1 VPEGRFL
8 LPHEVVKSEDDV
20 EHQVDTVLERARW
33 AAREFATLDRTRTL
47 AIAKAVAEAGASR
60 AAHYGEWAVRETG
73 FGVAEHKAIKNEMTT
88 TGFYAHYKDRDFV
101 GKRVRA
107 KDKIVEVARP
117 AGVVFALV
125 PSTNPIST
133 VNFKIM
139 SALMTR
145 NAIVISPHPA
155 AKECSIDAIDFLS
168 DAACRAGAPDGA
180 IQVVRQ
186 PTLPVID
193 CMMRSEKV
201 DVILATGG
209 TAMVR
214 AAYSSGNPAIGVGP
228 GNAPAFVDSSAD
240 LAQAAKR
247 IIDSKSFDNSILCTN
262 ESVVVAE
269 QAIADELL
277 RHMARAGAYLCS
289 EAERD
294 RLRDYLF
301 GDKGFNLEALGKPAT
316 LIAQKVGISVPDATR
331 VLLAPIDRVQR
342 DEPLARE
349 KLCPVLGFFRASDR
363 AHGIA
368 VSRTLLR
375 VVGGGHSAAIHSR
388 DSATILAF
396 GASVRALR
404 VVVNSPCSQGAAG
417 FGTNLPPTFTIGTG
431 YFGRSSVGE
440 NVGPEH
446 LINWTRIAYNADPE
460 EAFGDFTGLEPWTQS
475 EQRPTPATSPS
486 EAPAGAEILDM
497 HDEIRRIVLEELRE
511 MLSS

>member
-1 VPEGRFL
+1 M
-8 LPHEVVKSEDDV
+8 
-20 EHQVDTVLERARW
+20 LERARW
-33 AAREFATLDRTRTL
+33 AAGQFATFDRARTL
-47 AIAKAVAEAGASR
+47 TVAKAVAEAGASR
-60 AAHYGEWAVRETG
+60 AAHYGDWAVRETG

-88 TGFYAHYKDRDFV
+88 TGFYAHYKDRDFI

-117 AGVVFALV
+117 AGVIFALV

-155 AKECSIDAIDFLS
+155 ARDCSVDAIDFLAE
-168 DAACRAGAPDGA
+168 AACRAGAPDGT
-180 IQVVRQ
+180 IQVVRE
-186 PTLPVID
+186 PNLALID
-193 CMMRSEKV
+193 CLMRSEKV

-228 GNAPAFVDSSAD
+228 GNAPAFVDATAD
-240 LAQAAKR
+240 LPQAARR
-247 IIDSKSFDNSILCTN
+247 IVDSKSFDNSILCTN

-269 QAIADELL
+269 DAIADELL
-277 RHMARAGAYLCS
+277 RHMARAGAYLCA

-301 GDKGFNLEALGKPAT
+301 TSQGFNIEALGKPAAW
-316 LIAQKVGISVPDATR
+316 IAGKVDVKVPDATR
-331 VLLAPIDRVQR
+331 VLLAPFERVQAE
-342 DEPLARE
+342 EPLARE
-349 KLCPVLGFFRASDR
+349 KLCPVLGFYRAADR
-363 AHGIA
+363 AQGIA
-368 VSRTLLR
+368 VSCTLLR
-375 VVGGGHSAAIHSR
+375 IAGGGHSAAIHSR

-417 FGTNLPPTFTIGTG
+417 FGTNLAPSFTLGTG
-431 YFGRSSVGE
+431 YFGRSSVGD

-446 LINWTRIAYNADPE
+446 LINWTRIAYNADPD
-460 EAFGDFTGLEPWTQS
+460 EAFGDFTGLEPWS
-475 EQRPTPATSPS
+475 HIEEAAVPPPAAPG
-486 EAPAGAEILDM
+486 APAGTPGGGEVLQM
-497 HDEIRRIVLEELRE
+497 RDEIRRIVLEELRQ
-511 MLSS
+511 MASG

>member
-1 VPEGRFL
+1 MEPREL
-8 LPHEVVKSEDDV
+8 LKSERSV
-20 EHQVDTVLERARW
+20 QSQVDIMLERARW
-33 AAREFATLDRTRTL
+33 AAGRFATFERKRTL

-60 AAHYGEWAVRETG
+60 AAHYGDWAVRETG

-88 TGFYAHYKDRDFV
+88 TGLYAHYKDRDFV

-107 KDKIVEVARP
+107 KDKIVEIARP

-155 AKECSIDAIDFLS
+155 AKECSVDAIDFLAE
-168 DAACRAGAPDGA
+168 AATRAGAPDGA
-180 IQVVRQ
+180 IQVVRE
-186 PTLPVID
+186 PNLKVID
-193 CMMRSEKV
+193 CLMRSDKV

-209 TAMVR
+209 SAMVR

-228 GNAPAFVDSSAD
+228 GNAPAFVDATAD
-240 LAQAAKR
+240 LSLAARR
-247 IIDSKSFDNSILCTN
+247 IVDSKSFDNSILCTN

-269 QAIADELL
+269 EAIADELL
-277 RHMARAGAYLCS
+277 RHLARAGAYLCA

-301 GDKGFNLEALGKPAT
+301 TEQGFNIGALGKSAAW
-316 LIAQKVGISVPDATR
+316 IAEQVGIQVPKATR
-331 VLLAPIDRVQR
+331 VLLAPVSRIQAE
-342 DEPLARE
+342 EPLARE
-349 KLCPVLGFFRASDR
+349 KLCPVLGFVRASDR

-368 VSRTLLR
+368 ISRTLLR
-375 VVGGGHSAAIHSR
+375 IRGGGHSAAIHSR
-388 DSATILAF
+388 DSATIMAF

-417 FGTNLPPTFTIGTG
+417 FGTHLAPSFTIGTG
-431 YFGRSSVGE
+431 YFGRSSVGD

-446 LINWTRIAYNADPE
+446 LINWTRIAYNEDPE
-460 EAFGDFTGLEPWTQS
+460 EAFGEFTALEPWSHLDQDAPPPPLD
-475 EQRPTPATSPS
+475 EPAS
-486 EAPAGAEILDM
+486 APESAQILDM
-497 HDEIRRIVLEELRE
+497 RDEIRRIVLEELRQ
-511 MLSS
+511 MLND

>member
-1 VPEGRFL
+1 MEPREL
-8 LPHEVVKSEDDV
+8 LKSERSV
-20 EHQVDTVLERARW
+20 QSQVDIMLERARW
-33 AAREFATLDRTRTL
+33 AAGRFATFDRARTL
-47 AIAKAVAEAGASR
+47 AIAKAVAEAGAGR
-60 AAHYGEWAVRETG
+60 AAHYGDWAVRETG

-139 SALMTR
+139 CALMTR

-155 AKECSIDAIDFLS
+155 ARDCSVDAIDFLAE
-168 DAACRAGAPDGA
+168 AAVRAGAPDGT
-180 IQVVRQ
+180 IQVVRE
-186 PTLPVID
+186 PNLPLID
-193 CMMRSEKV
+193 CLMRSEKV

-228 GNAPAFVDSSAD
+228 GNAPAFVDATAD
-240 LAQAAKR
+240 LDQAARR
-247 IIDSKSFDNSILCTN
+247 IVDSKSFDNSILCTN

-269 QAIADELL
+269 DAIADELL
-277 RHMARAGAYLCS
+277 RHMARAGAYLCA

-301 GDKGFNLEALGKPAT
+301 TSQGFNIEALGKPAAW
-316 LIAQKVGISVPDATR
+316 IAGKVDVKVPDATR
-331 VLLAPIDRVQR
+331 VLLAPFERAQAE
-342 DEPLARE
+342 EPLARE
-349 KLCPVLGFFRASDR
+349 KLCPVLGFYRAADR
-363 AHGIA
+363 AQGIA

-375 VVGGGHSAAIHSR
+375 IIGGGHSAAIHSR

-417 FGTNLPPTFTIGTG
+417 FGTNLAPSFTIGTG
-431 YFGRSSVGE
+431 YFGRSSVGD

-446 LINWTRIAYNADPE
+446 LINWTRIAYNADPD
-460 EAFGDFTGLEPWTQS
+460 EAFGDFTGLEPWS
-475 EQRPTPATSPS
+475 HVEPAPPHAAALA
-486 EAPAGAEILDM
+486 EVPAGAEVLNMRDQ
-497 HDEIRRIVLEELRE
+497 IRRIVLEELRQ
-511 MLSS
+511 MASG

>member
-1 VPEGRFL
+1 MEPREL
-8 LPHEVVKSEDDV
+8 LKSEQSV
-20 EHQVDTVLERARW
+20 HSQVDIMLERARW
-33 AAREFATLDRTRTL
+33 AAGRFATFERARTL

-60 AAHYGEWAVRETG
+60 AAHYGDWAVRETG

-117 AGVVFALV
+117 AGVIFALV

-139 SALMTR
+139 CALMTR

-155 AKECSIDAIDFLS
+155 ARDCSVDAIDFLAE
-168 DAACRAGAPDGA
+168 AACRAGAPDGT
-180 IQVVRQ
+180 IQVVRE
-186 PTLPVID
+186 PNLALID
-193 CMMRSEKV
+193 CLMRSEKV

-228 GNAPAFVDSSAD
+228 GNAPAFVDATAD
-240 LAQAAKR
+240 LPQAARR
-247 IIDSKSFDNSILCTN
+247 IVDSKSFDNSILCTN

-269 QAIADELL
+269 DAIADELL
-277 RHMARAGAYLCS
+277 RHMARAGAYLCA

-301 GDKGFNLEALGKPAT
+301 TEQGFNIEALGKPAAW
-316 LIAQKVGISVPDATR
+316 IAGKVDVKVPDATR
-331 VLLAPIDRVQR
+331 VLLAPFERVQAE
-342 DEPLARE
+342 EPLARE
-349 KLCPVLGFFRASDR
+349 KLCPVLGFYRAADR
-363 AHGIA
+363 AQGIA

-375 VVGGGHSAAIHSR
+375 IIGGGHSAAIHSR

-417 FGTNLPPTFTIGTG
+417 FGTNLAPSYTIGTG
-431 YFGRSSVGE
+431 YFGRSSVGD

-446 LINWTRIAYNADPE
+446 LINWTRIAYNADPD
-460 EAFGDFTGLEPWTQS
+460 EAFGDFTGLEPWS
-475 EQRPTPATSPS
+475 HVEPAPPHAAALP
-486 EAPAGAEILDM
+486 EVPASAEVLNM
-497 HDEIRRIVLEELRE
+497 RDEIRRIVLEELRQ
-511 MLSS
+511 MASG